1 MMFSLR
7 ILLAFGLC
15 LVLSSPLYAADD
27 GDVTMSVIEDIDA
40 EGEREFVQEIQL
52 PAPPVKPT
60 DSATG
65 AGNIPVDRPGKS
77 GESDGGIGAGARDT
91 VPNRPDQERPVPE
104 TPRPEGIDRPGADLE
119 SLPNRETT
127 ERRSERSDRAPDA
140 AHRPGVGNKPDG
152 LPGR

>member
-1 MMFSLR
+1 VMFSLR
-7 ILLAFGLC
+7 NLLAFSLC

-52 PAPPVKPT
+52 PAPPVQ
-60 DSATG
+60 ATG
-65 AGNIPVDRPGKS
+65 SANIPVDRPGK
-77 GESDGGIGAGARDT
+77 GRESNGGIGAGARDA

-104 TPRPEGIDRPGADLE
+104 TPGPGDIDRPGVDMEA
-119 SLPNRETT
+119 LPNREAA
-127 ERRSERSDRAPDA
+127 ERRPERADLAPDA
-140 AHRPGVGNKPDG
+140 ADRRDVGNKPAG